1 MPAKRHSFDENRLPE
16 TIVADS
22 SFLFDAVMDTGAGR
36 HERAIGFARRLR
48 DSNCMVVYSSLIF
61 LEAPQCWRRMYA
73 RGALLPD
80 RIESDLTRDRI
91 NAVRKADDALN
102 DLLTSFLRRRVAIDR
117 PLMRVA
123 SRLVATFNLKAH
135 DALVVAVAHAL
146 GVPHIASFDRDFR
159 RVDGIELWDGSLS
172 S

>member
-22 SFLFDAVMDTGAGR
+22 SFLFDAVMETGAGR
-36 HERAIGFARRLR
+36 HERAMSFARRLR
-48 DSNCMVVYSSLIF
+48 ASNCIVVYSSLIF

-80 RIESDLTRDRI
+80 RIESDLTGNRI
-91 NAVRKADDALN
+91 NAFRKADDALN
-102 DLLTSFLRRRVAIDR
+102 DLLTSFLRRRVAINR
-117 PLMRVA
+117 PLLRVA

-159 RVDGIELWDGSLS
+159 RVDGIELWDGLPMP
-172 S
+172 

>member
-1 MPAKRHSFDENRLPE
+1 
-16 TIVADS
+16 
-22 SFLFDAVMDTGAGR
+22 MDTGAGR
-36 HERAIGFARRLR
+36 HERAITFAGRLR
-48 DSNCMVVYSSLIF
+48 DSNCIVVYSSLIF

-91 NAVRKADDALN
+91 NAFRKADDALN
-102 DLLTSFLRRRVAIDR
+102 DLLTSFLRRRVAINR

-123 SRLVATFNLKAH
+123 SRLVATFNLRAH

-146 GVPHIASFDRDFR
+146 SVPHIASFDRDFR
-159 RVDGIELWDGSLS
+159 RVDGIELWDGTLS
-172 S
+172 